1 MNEVYKLI
9 ILGLLLVSCGSKENK
24 KEATTYPE
32 KTALNQTDP
41 KLKESINLGKLVYDD
56 MCITCHMVNGKGVPK
71 AFPPIADSD
80 YLRENQNDCIK
91 GIKNG
96 MAGEM
101 VVNGVEY
108 NSIMA
113 PLGLTDDE
121 VADVMN
127 YINNSW
133 GNKINNFV
141 TVKKVSE
148 L

>member
-1 MNEVYKLI
+1 
-9 ILGLLLVSCGSKENK
+9 
-24 KEATTYPE
+24 
-32 KTALNQTDP
+32 
-41 KLKESINLGKLVYDD
+41 
-56 MCITCHMVNGKGVPK
+56 
-71 AFPPIADSD
+71 
-80 YLRENQNDCIK
+80 
-91 GIKNG
+91 